1 MNAAHV
7 RAEAAISTR
16 NGLTVDFADFA
27 IATLRW
33 CQVKAVT
40 ELVSATL
47 SDADCTAVYLFHDRV
62 PYSRATLPDPARPIR
77 DDHHDLG
84 ISSRCWPRS
93 TSSSLAERSQ
103 GSAVDAAAWAQ
114 IC

>member
-33 CQVKAVT
+33 CQVKAMT

-47 SDADCTAVYLFHDRV
+47 SDRCRLYRRYLFMTV
-62 PYSRATLPDPARPIR
+62 PSRDFARPGKG
-77 DDHHDLG
+77 H
-84 ISSRCWPRS
+84 S
-93 TSSSLAERSQ
+93 
-103 GSAVDAAAWAQ
+103 
-114 IC
+114 